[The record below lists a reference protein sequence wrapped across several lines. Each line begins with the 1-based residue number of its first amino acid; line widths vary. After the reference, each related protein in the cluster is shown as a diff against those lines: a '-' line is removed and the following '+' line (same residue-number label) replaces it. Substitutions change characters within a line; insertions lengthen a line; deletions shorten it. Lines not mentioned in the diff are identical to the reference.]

1 MIVLLCQPAPQS
13 ADLETYGHSSAWSG
27 DQSRA
32 SNLFNREGTMRELD
46 IPGIFKGE
54 AEDLIKSREDAI
66 RIHGTADIKA
76 AGNEIEIH
84 VREFLERMLPR
95 NLYVTH
101 GHLIDKNGMVSP
113 QLDVVIADKSNVSS
127 LMTTKDGTEYV
138 PIDSVYAVGEIKSTY
153 YKNSKYIETF
163 TDVLSQIKEEM
174 FHEDV
179 PNTAYNGALNDNT
192 LMRDMF
198 LCKGNKTL
206 NKLYSFMLFVNGGD
220 FRFSEIANHFSTSK
234 PKHLPNSCIILD
246 QGVIMCAKVDD
257 KFSQLRYPDENEDEN
272 FDWYFSPFEPADVN
286 SGSKEGNHLGFLY
299 YSVLEHIAN
308 SYLEP
313 PNLSQYMKKM
323 MVGRKSTL
331 EKASGK

>member
-1 MIVLLCQPAPQS
+1 
-13 ADLETYGHSSAWSG
+13 
-27 DQSRA
+27 
-32 SNLFNREGTMRELD
+32 MRELD
-46 IPGIFKGE
+46 IPGIFKSE
-54 AEDLIKSREDAI
+54 AEDLQKSRDDAI

-84 VREFLERMLPR
+84 VRKFLRRMLPR
-95 NLYVTH
+95 TLYITH
-101 GHLIDKNGMVSP
+101 GHLIDKNGIVSP
-113 QLDVVIADKSNVSS
+113 QLDVIIADTSSIPS

-153 YKNSKYIETF
+153 YKISKYIESF
-163 TDVLSQIKEEM
+163 TDVLSKIKNEM

-179 PNTAYNGALNDNT
+179 PNTAYNGVTNANT
-192 LMRDMF
+192 LMRDLY

-220 FRFSEIANHFSTSK
+220 FRFLEIANHFSTSNIK
-234 PKHLPNSCIILD
+234 NLPNSCIILD
-246 QGVIMCAKVDD
+246 RGVILYAKVDD
-257 KFSQLRYPDENEDEN
+257 KFSQSRYPDEVEDDN
-272 FDWYFSPFEPADVN
+272 FDWYFSPFEPIETEC
-286 SGSKEGNHLGFLY
+286 GSKEGNHLGFLY

-313 PNLSQYMKKM
+313 PTLSKYMAKM

-331 EKASGK
+331 VENALGT